1 VSASAAAVFAAA
13 GLLDE
18 AASLLEP
25 LGWDG
30 ELADA
35 TSEASSL
42 GEAYQSLVDPTER
55 RRRGVHYTPSEVA
68 AGLVRAALRDASP
81 SARVCDPT
89 CGGGAFLVAAA
100 EVLRQ
105 LGAPVER
112 IVAEQLHGVDLD
124 PTAVAVAR
132 LEVACWALAA
142 TGRLHVVPEAHLIV
156 GDGLVDGAAGAPYDA
171 VLGNPPF
178 GSQLRG
184 STVRDAARRADVHR
198 ALELGPL
205 GYADD
210 AGLFLARACALAAPG
225 GVVALVLP
233 RSLLTARDG
242 VAVRRA
248 VGERAE
254 WVGVWA
260 GGDDVG
266 FSAAVQ
272 VWAPLLRTRG
282 GSTRR
287 AGPIRRYVGASVV
300 PADTVREP
308 PGATSW
314 APLVADLAG
323 GHDLDVE
330 RDCRCSDQRLG
341 DVATATAG
349 FRRQFYGLIPHV
361 VEAPS
366 VATHTRYAK
375 LVTTGAIDPL
385 HLRWGDTP
393 IRFGGTDRRR
403 PVVDLAGLG
412 QDDPGLAAWVEARL
426 VPKVVVASQGR
437 VIEAVLD
444 EPGELVPS
452 TPVVS
457 VEPRPDGGL
466 SAAHLAALLTSPVA
480 AAWVHRHAA
489 GSGLG
494 TGRCRISAGLL
505 ATLPL
510 PADRAAW
517 DTAAARA
524 RAATVAAG
532 SGDAAGWEA
541 AWWDGATQ
549 MCRAFGI
556 EPDDPVV
563 AWWRGGSPDWRDA
576 RPWTT

>member
-1 VSASAAAVFAAA
+1 LAGRAAAVFAAA
-13 GLLDE
+13 GLLHQ
-18 AASLLEP
+18 ATPLLEP

-30 ELADA
+30 EVD
-35 TSEASSL
+35 TSTTGAPSL
-42 GEAYQSLVDPTER
+42 GEAHQSLVGPAER
-55 RRRGVHYTPSEVA
+55 RRRGVHYTPPELA
-68 AGLVRAALRDASP
+68 RGLVRAALDDASP

-89 CGGGAFLVAAA
+89 CGAGAFLVAAGEA
-100 EVLRQ
+100 LRR

-112 IVAEQLHGVDLD
+112 IVADQLHGVDLD

-132 LEVACWALAA
+132 LEVARWALTA
-142 TGRLHVVPEAHLIV
+142 TGGLHVVPDAHLVV
-156 GDGLVDGAAGAPYDA
+156 GDGLVDGADGAPFDA

-184 STVRDAARRADVHR
+184 STVRDAERRAEVHR
-198 ALELGPL
+198 TLALGPL

-210 AGLFLARACALAAPG
+210 AGLFLVRACALAAPG
-225 GVVALVLP
+225 GVVTLVLP

-242 VAVRRA
+242 LAIRRA
-248 VGERAE
+248 VGERAG

-282 GSTRR
+282 GPTRR
-287 AGPIRRYVGASVV
+287 SQPIRRYVGASVV

-308 PGATSW
+308 PGASSW
-314 APLVADLAG
+314 APLVADLTG

-330 RDCRCSDQRLG
+330 RDCRCSDWRLG

-349 FRRQFYGLIPHV
+349 FRRQFYGLVPHV
-361 VEAPS
+361 VEAPPE
-366 VATHTRYAK
+366 APGTGFPR

-385 HLRWGDTP
+385 HLRWGDVPT
-393 IRFGGTDRRR
+393 RFGGTDRRR
-403 PVVDLAGLG
+403 PVVDLAGLR
-412 QDDPGLAAWVEARL
+412 QHDPGLAAWVGARL

-444 EPGELVPS
+444 DDGDLVPS

-457 VEPRPDGGL
+457 VEPRPDADVT
-466 SAAHLAALLTSPVA
+466 AAHLAALVTSPVA
-480 AAWVHRHAA
+480 SAWVHRHAA

-494 TGRCRISAGLL
+494 AGRCRVSASLL

-510 PADRAAW
+510 PADRASW
-517 DTAAARA
+517 DTASVQA
-524 RAATVAAG
+524 RAATVAARN
-532 SGDAAGWEA
+532 GDAAGWEA
-541 AWWDGATQ
+541 AWRDGAAQ

-563 AWWRGGSPDWRDA
+563 AWWRGGSPGWRDA
-576 RPWTT
+576 RPWTA